1 MKIAIWH
8 NLPAGGAKR
17 TLYKH
22 VEELKE
28 RGHYLEAWTTDL
40 SSENYLPL
48 SQLIKEHREPVSV
61 KLNKI
66 NEKNSPIKKAFRTS
80 AVLKKHCYECMSE
93 IVKGNFDLIFANSC
107 RISYMPFIGQFSK
120 IPAVLYLGE
129 PNRMLYEAI
138 LSGNIWEMPQ
148 YPHSLRGMYRYYK
161 DFLRTYSRRLQLS
174 EEIKAAGTYSKILVN
189 SLFSR
194 ESLKRAYGVDST
206 VCRLG
211 VDENFFNVNEK
222 TNKKSFV
229 TGMGR
234 ISPAKNIELA
244 ISVISKIPKQNRP
257 VLKWISNGYV
267 PDYLDKI
274 TNFARKEE
282 VGFIPLIDLPDCD
295 LIEILNEASV
305 MIYTSHLEPFGLAPL
320 EANMCGTFVVA
331 VAEGGVRE
339 SIQNG
344 LNGFLV
350 NGTLPDE
357 MAKLI
362 IPFCSDP
369 DYARQMGLQARQHAI
384 KFWNRE
390 QMADNIERELE
401 SVLK

>member
-17 TLYKH
+17 TLYNH
-22 VEELKE
+22 VKELKE

-48 SQLIKEHREPVSV
+48 SPLIKEHRKPVSA

-66 NEKNSPIKKAFRTS
+66 NTTDSPIKKALKTS
-80 AVLKKHCYECMSE
+80 GVLKKHCDECMNE

-107 RISYMPFIGQFSK
+107 RITYMPFIGQFSK

-138 LSGNIWEMPQ
+138 PSGNVWEMPQ
-148 YPHSLRGMYRYYK
+148 YPHSLREIYRYYK

-174 EEIKAAGTYSKILVN
+174 EEIKAAETYSKILVN

-206 VCRLG
+206 VCYLG
-211 VDENFFNVNEK
+211 VDENFFNINEK
-222 TNKKSFV
+222 KEKQPFV

-274 TNFARKEE
+274 TKIARKED
-282 VGFIPLIDLPDCD
+282 VTFIPLIDLPDSD
-295 LIEILNEASV
+295 LIELLNEASV
-305 MIYTSHLEPFGLAPL
+305 MICTSHLEPFGLAPL
-320 EANMCGTFVVA
+320 EANMSGTFVVA
-331 VAEGGVRE
+331 IAEGGLRE
-339 SIQNG
+339 SIQDG

-362 IPFCSDP
+362 IPFCSDT
-369 DYARQMGLQARQHAI
+369 DYARQMGLQARKHAI